1 MTRSERNADR
11 LDRPIF
17 IVGNPRS
24 GTTLML
30 SYLERAASLWRLGR
44 ESRFLWADLAHP
56 FDESRSA
63 LREAQHAPDLLDD
76 VSATRA
82 AVSARYVRAC
92 CRGGED
98 TAAHALRF
106 VDRVAAQGASAW
118 YYELPR
124 EVLTARYGSPPV
136 GPPWAEDPGEIAPF
150 TLDPHGECPSTDDR
164 AAGLRVVDKDTSHVY
179 RIPLLRRLFPD
190 ARFVFVTRDG
200 PSAISSLIE
209 AWRHPRWFFSYR
221 MPVDLR
227 LDGYSDR
234 FEWGRQWWN
243 LNLPPDWRQWVDRPL
258 AEVCAH
264 VWASGNIEI
273 LAHAPEL
280 TARGRAVTVRYED
293 LVDNPAATMA
303 RVAAA
308 VEIDP
313 ADVEVERDYRAPA
326 VVTDEQPSPGKWR
339 RNAALIETVHDL
351 MGPVQQRLGYGAAA

>member
-1 MTRSERNADR
+1 MPRSERPPDR
-11 LDRPIF
+11 LDRPII

-30 SYLERAASLWRLGR
+30 SYLERAPSLWRLGR

-56 FDESRSA
+56 LDDERA
-63 LREAQHAPDLLDD
+63 PLREAQR
-76 VSATRA
+76 SAGPLEDSTRA
-82 AVSARYVRAC
+82 AVTARYVRAC
-92 CRGGED
+92 SRGGED

-124 EVLTARYGSPPV
+124 EVLTARYGPPPA
-136 GPPWAEDPGEIAPF
+136 GPPWAEDSGEIAPF
-150 TLDPHGECPSTDDR
+150 TLDPHGACPSADDC
-164 AAGLRVVDKDTSHVY
+164 AGGLRLVDKDTSHVY

-221 MPVDLR
+221 MPVELQI
-227 LDGYSDR
+227 DGYSDR
-234 FEWGRQWWN
+234 FDWGRRWWN
-243 LNLPPDWRQWVDRPL
+243 LNLPPDWREWMNRPL

-280 TARGRAVTVRYED
+280 TELGQAVTVRYED
-293 LVDNPAATMA
+293 LVDDPAGTMV

-313 ADVEVERDYRAPA
+313 AEVVVEQDYRAPA
-326 VVTDEQPSPGKWR
+326 VVTDAEPSPGKWR
-339 RNAALIETVHDL
+339 RNAALIESVHEL
-351 MGPVQQRLGYGAAA
+351 MGPVQERLGYGAPA